1 VVASDF
7 AGDSMAL
14 WTQNGSSG
22 RTLVFG
28 RDISATGT
36 LGPIT
41 YLGVGARLA
50 VTFDDNGDGARRLAV
65 ARPYHR
71 PQRRIRAQDLPIR
84 QVRDQDPAVLQ
95 RASRRHRLNPVGH
108 FALIWQ
114 QSSAPWPVQ
123 ARFGP

>member
-71 PQRRIRAQDLPIR
+71 PQRRLRRRISRSGGFGPKTPLSSNGLRADI
-84 QVRDQDPAVLQ
+84 
-95 RASRRHRLNPVGH
+95 ASTPWGH
-108 FALIWQ
+108 FAVIWQ
-114 QSSAPWPVQ
+114 QSTAPWPVQ